1 MAVSNSSHLDTP
13 PPRPASSVW
22 TVHDSSW
29 STEAMMIK
37 KDLPGR
43 TLDFTFDLSATPVIG
58 RKVASELPGEQ
69 ARENKV
75 LSPGGAVDLS
85 TWRKPH
91 LSQVRVQ
98 SVVRPLSANCSP
110 VIQLDCS

>member
-1 MAVSNSSHLDTP
+1 
-13 PPRPASSVW
+13 
-22 TVHDSSW
+22 
-29 STEAMMIK
+29 MIK

-58 RKVASELPGEQ
+58 RKVASEFPGEP

-75 LSPGGAVDLS
+75 LSPGGAGDLS

-98 SVVRPLSANCSP
+98 SVVRSLSANCSP